1 MYDVADLD
9 LQHPEKYPL
18 AVQRK
23 ILDAL
28 DEVEAEWNLDDFD
41 PYPWQR
47 PHVHPAGWPRER
59 LCDADCAQYPDLPT
73 PGSHHGIML
82 LGGRG
87 TGKTDF
93 GAHYLYRYVM
103 NAPRSTKSGPPHR
116 VRIIAPTLGDAV
128 QCVTG
133 EAGLQSIDHRIQLK
147 SGSSGLRAVFP
158 NHAVA
163 RLFGA
168 HTPDDVERLRAGGNS
183 CLVAG
188 TPVLTG
194 RGWVPIESI
203 TTDDVVRTRTGWRRV
218 LRSALIGVRPVVR
231 VTMADGRTITGTPDH
246 PVWDG
251 SRYTPLA
258 LAHRIGAWQ
267 SPTTDTGSTGVRPA
281 TTPTADR
288 AYSTGTSTPTRSVP
302 SRPDTRSTTSTA
314 TAGTTTRRT
323 SSPSNEPNT
332 SHSIARLTQSTWPAE
347 LPSLT
352 RSGTTDQP
360 PSTRADDAASSS
372 RPAPHMHPGT
382 APTTAATS
390 PRRHERRSGGCALC
404 AATSSQ
410 RPIEPAP
417 APALLPVVRRQ
428 RMPLAEPVYDLLVEH
443 DHEYIAAGLA
453 VGNCLDWYEEAGA
466 MRYLTEAIQQ
476 ARLGLR
482 IGTHA
487 HMLISTTPRRKQQ
500 IIDWLA
506 DTEHIAVFR
515 GRTADAVHL
524 DPEVRKALEQAYG
537 GTRIGRQELNGEVL
551 TDVEGALWTLAMLDT
566 PDFRP
571 ARKEVPPLDRVV
583 VAVDPAVT
591 SQEGSDFTAM
601 AVLGRSN
608 DLAATYQDGR
618 PKGYLLHTEQDHWTP
633 EQAMQRAVALYH
645 EFKADAVVVE
655 ANNGG
660 EYLPAVLHLVD
671 RRVPVK
677 VVRATRDKRARA
689 APVAALYEQKQM
701 RHVGPQEQ
709 YAALE
714 SQMTTYTGEKGEKS
728 PDLLDAC
735 VWGVWD
741 LFLDKSTPGPRGPL
755 VIGRHVGR

>member
-59 LCDADCAQYPDLPT
+59 MCDERCAQYPDLPT
-73 PGSHHGIML
+73 PPSHHGIML

-87 TGKTDF
+87 TGKTAF
-93 GAHYLYRYVM
+93 GAQYLYRYVM
-103 NAPRSTKSGPPHR
+103 NAPRATRNGPPQR
-116 VRIIAPTLGDAV
+116 ARIIAPTLGDAV

-158 NHAVA
+158 NHAIA

-183 CLVAG
+183 
-188 TPVLTG
+188 
-194 RGWVPIESI
+194 SF
-203 TTDDVVRTRTGWRRV
+203 
-218 LRSALIGVRPVVR
+218 
-231 VTMADGRTITGTPDH
+231 
-246 PVWDG
+246 
-251 SRYTPLA
+251 
-258 LAHRIGAWQ
+258 
-267 SPTTDTGSTGVRPA
+267 
-281 TTPTADR
+281 
-288 AYSTGTSTPTRSVP
+288 
-302 SRPDTRSTTSTA
+302 
-314 TAGTTTRRT
+314 
-323 SSPSNEPNT
+323 
-332 SHSIARLTQSTWPAE
+332 
-347 LPSLT
+347 
-352 RSGTTDQP
+352 
-360 PSTRADDAASSS
+360 
-372 RPAPHMHPGT
+372 
-382 APTTAATS
+382 
-390 PRRHERRSGGCALC
+390 
-404 AATSSQ
+404 
-410 RPIEPAP
+410 
-417 APALLPVVRRQ
+417 
-428 RMPLAEPVYDLLVEH
+428 
-443 DHEYIAAGLA
+443 
-453 VGNCLDWYEEAGA
+453 DWYEEAGA

-482 IGTHA
+482 IGVHA
-487 HMLISTTPRRKQQ
+487 HMLISTTPRRKDQ
-500 IIDWLA
+500 IVDWLA
-506 DTEHIAVFR
+506 DREHIAVFR
-515 GRTADAVHL
+515 GRTAEATHL

-537 GTRIGRQELNGEVL
+537 GTRLGRQELNGEVL

-566 PDFRP
+566 PGFRP

-608 DLAATYQDGR
+608 DLAATYQDSR

-633 EQAMQRAVALYH
+633 EQAMRRAVALYH
-645 EFKADAVVVE
+645 EHKADAVVVE

-735 VWGVWD
+735 LVAGTMIATADGPTPIERVRPGALVWTRAGWRPVLRAGLTRCGAEVVTVHTVDGRFTCTPDHRVWTGHHGWQRADHLRDGDTLLWLADGLRFRPTMFTGIRMDGRADVYDLTVDGQHEFVADGHLVHNCVWGVWD